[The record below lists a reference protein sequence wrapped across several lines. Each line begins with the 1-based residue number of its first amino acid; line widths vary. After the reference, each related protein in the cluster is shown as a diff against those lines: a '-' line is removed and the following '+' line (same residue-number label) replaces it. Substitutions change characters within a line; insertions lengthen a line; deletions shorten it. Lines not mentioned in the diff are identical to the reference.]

1 MPKPVDWTPLVP
13 SALAALRQ
21 MTAPVVDRGALET
34 LLKIQR
40 RTAIRLLH
48 QFGGRQLGKT
58 LLIPREQLIAA
69 LEACFPRGGADGE
82 THTPA
87 HTPAHTPSQIRRLHR
102 EAESFRFPDVRAPE
116 RRTAGRLPAAIQ
128 LEPGRL
134 TIEVADLRDLCAQL
148 WVLLETCKDD
158 WEGVEK
164 KLEGGA

>member
-13 SALAALRQ
+13 DALTALRQ
-21 MTAPVVDRGALET
+21 MTAPVVDRTTLET

-48 QFGGRQLGKT
+48 QLGGEQLGKT
-58 LLIPREQLIAA
+58 LLIPREQLIRE
-69 LEACFPRGGADGE
+69 LEAYLPRDDAE
-82 THTPA
+82 IPA
-87 HTPAHTPSQIRRLHR
+87 RTASQIRRLHR
-102 EAESFRFPDVRAPE
+102 EAEHFRFPDVRASE
-116 RRTAGRLPAAIQ
+116 RRTVERLPAAVQ
-128 LEPGRL
+128 LGLGRL

-164 KLEGGA
+164 RLEGST

>member
-13 SALAALRQ
+13 AALTALRQ
-21 MTAPVVDRGALET
+21 MTAPVVNRTTLET

-48 QFGGRQLGKT
+48 QLGGEQLGKT
-58 LLIPREQLIAA
+58 LLIPREQLIRE
-69 LEACFPRGGADGE
+69 LEAFLPRDDAE
-82 THTPA
+82 IPA
-87 HTPAHTPSQIRRLHR
+87 RTVSQIRRLHR
-102 EAESFRFPDVRAPE
+102 EAESFRFPDVRGVE
-116 RRTAGRLPAAIQ
+116 RRTVNELPAAVQ
-128 LEPGRL
+128 LGLGRL

-164 KLEGGA
+164 RLEGSV